1 MDSKRVRIVVR
12 GRVQG
17 VFFRA
22 YTMEKAR
29 SLGVVGWVK
38 NRDDGS
44 VEIVA
49 EGERAKLEELLEWA
63 RQGPPDARVEEVDV
77 AWGDAEGGFENFII
91 VNER

>member
-1 MDSKRVRIVVR
+1 MERKRVRIVVR

-22 YTMEKAR
+22 YTMERAR
-29 SLGVVGWVK
+29 RLGLVGWVK
-38 NRDDGS
+38 NRDDGA

-49 EGERAKLEELLEWA
+49 EGEESKLEELLEWA
-63 RQGPPDARVEEVDV
+63 RHGPPDARVDEVEV
-77 AWGDAEGGFENFII
+77 NWGDAEGAFENFII